1 MSFLHRTSWRW
12 NTGVMVGSQI
22 HAYGLFPAVAVRVR
36 RLALAMR
43 PFTYDVV
50 LGIPRV
56 VRLMARGVR

>member
-1 MSFLHRTSWRW
+1 
-12 NTGVMVGSQI
+12 MVGSQI